1 MGAAAAD
8 YNNDGHTDIFV
19 AGVYRNILYRNLGN
33 GKFEDVTEAAGIK
46 ERQMVGRRGLV

>member
-8 YNNDGHTDIFV
+8 YNNDGHTDLFV

-33 GKFEDVTEAAGIK
+33 GKLMRGS
-46 ERQMVGRRGLV
+46 RQHLFDQY